1 MLNINKLS
9 TIINDLKILNNI
21 SLKVPHGKVAVL
33 LGASGVGKSTLLRV
47 LNNLEPLTS
56 GTIELDDKSLDL
68 KTVNRTHLVG
78 MVFQHFNLFDHLTVK
93 ENITLA
99 LKTLLGK
106 SKKEADTVATK
117 LLRHYGL
124 NDLSDRYPIQLSG
137 GQKQR
142 LAIARTIALKPKV
155 ICFDEPTS
163 ALDPMLTTSVAN
175 NIKELASEGY
185 IILVASHD
193 TTLLE
198 KLDCMIHLMQKG
210 TIVESANSEEFWVH
224 KEHYPQINSF
234 IMGTI

>member
-1 MLNINKLS
+1 
-9 TIINDLKILNNI
+9 
-21 SLKVPHGKVAVL
+21 
-33 LGASGVGKSTLLRV
+33 
-47 LNNLEPLTS
+47 
-56 GTIELDDKSLDL
+56 
-68 KTVNRTHLVG
+68 
-78 MVFQHFNLFDHLTVK
+78 MVFQHFNLFDHLTVQ
-93 ENITLA
+93 ENITIA
-99 LKTLLGK
+99 LTTLLGK
-106 SKKEADTVATK
+106 NKKEADTIATQ

-124 NDLSDRYPIQLSG
+124 DDLSDRYPIQLSG

-198 KLDCMIHLMQKG
+198 KLDCMIYLMQKG
-210 TIVESANSEEFWVH
+210 TIVESAASEEYWSH
-224 KEHYPQINSF
+224 MEHYPQIHSF
-234 IMGTI
+234 IAGTI

>member
-9 TIINDLKILNNI
+9 TVINGLKILNNV

-47 LNNLEPLTS
+47 LNNLEPLTA
-56 GTIELDDKSLDL
+56 GTIELDGKSLDP

-106 SKKEADTVATK
+106 SKKDADTIATK

-124 NDLSDRYPIQLSG
+124 HDLSDRYPIQLSG

-142 LAIARTIALKPKV
+142 LAIARTIALKPTV

-198 KLDCMIHLMQKG
+198 KLDCMIYLMQKG
-210 TIVESANSEEFWVH
+210 TIVESADSEEYWAH
-224 KEHYPQINSF
+224 KERYPQIHSF
-234 IMGTI
+234 ITGTI